1 MGGVSTKAIFDYTQE
16 DVQCVTAE
24 HGDKNKDY
32 YKGTRNVLINPSYYA
47 KDEADEGYWHY
58 IFQWR

>member
-1 MGGVSTKAIFDYTQE
+1 MGATSSKAIFDYTQE

-24 HGDKNKDY
+24 HGDKNLDY
-32 YKGTRNVLINPSYYA
+32 YNGTRNVLINPQYYA
-47 KDEADEGYWHY
+47 KDDADEGYWHY